1 MDFGFAT
8 YMRFALALIFVLAL
22 IGVLVAVARRFGFGY
37 ASPSKKGHNRRLS
50 IVEIMPID
58 TKRRLV
64 LVRRDKREHLIL
76 LGQTS
81 ETLIEDAIQAVDD
94 GTPEN
99 ARTTDR
105 KTEKRDKSFLLTPA
119 RKDRQ

>member
-37 ASPSKKGHNRRLS
+37 ATPSKNKHGRRLS

-81 ETLIEDAIQAVDD
+81 ETLIEDAIPVADGGNRQA
-94 GTPEN
+94 GRTIEN
-99 ARTTDR
+99 DS
-105 KTEKRDKSFLLTPA
+105 KSFLLMPA
-119 RKDRQ
+119 RKDDQ

>member
-22 IGVLVAVARRFGFGY
+22 IGILVAVARRFGFGY
-37 ASPSKKGHNRRLS
+37 SAPSKPGHNRRLS

-81 ETLIEDAIQAVDD
+81 ETLIENGIPTADD
-94 GTPEN
+94 EN
-99 ARTTDR
+99 LETGNGG
-105 KTEKRDKSFLLTPA
+105 KSFLLTPA
-119 RKDRQ
+119 GKNRQ

>member
-1 MDFGFAT
+1 MDFDFTG
-8 YMRFALALIFVLAL
+8 YLRCALALIFVLAL
-22 IGVLVAVARRFGFGY
+22 IGILVAVARRFGFGY
-37 ASPSKKGHNRRLS
+37 ATPSKTGHGRRLS

-64 LVRRDKREHLIL
+64 LVRRDDREHLIL

-94 GTPEN
+94 GNRETG
-99 ARTTDR
+99 RTT
-105 KTEKRDKSFLLTPA
+105 KKGGKSFLLMPG